1 MKDRLIFL
9 LVGCLTLVGL
19 VGCSEQSEF
28 VVEQTQTMISMLTM
42 FSLNQK
48 RHRLLTTVS
57 TMWTQQRFFSS
68 CGKVIWIT
76 KRL

>member
-28 VVEQTQTMISMLTM
+28 VVEQTQTIA
-42 FSLNQK
+42 
-48 RHRLLTTVS
+48 V
-57 TMWTQQRFFSS
+57 
-68 CGKVIWIT
+68 
-76 KRL
+76 

>member
-28 VVEQTQTMISMLTM
+28 VVEQTQT
-42 FSLNQK
+42 
-48 RHRLLTTVS
+48 
-57 TMWTQQRFFSS
+57 
-68 CGKVIWIT
+68 IT
-76 KRL
+76 KAFEDGDMNTINNTIFGTS